1 MSESPVSPNRL
12 LASLPPADFELLRP
26 HLKPIEFKNEAVLY
40 AAGDKVDC
48 VYFPHSGIIS
58 LVVEL
63 AGGQAIEAAMVG
75 RDSMVGATSAM
86 DGAVSLNKAIIQL
99 PGNGEALDTGHFR
112 EAARQSETLRAIL
125 LRHEQ
130 VIFAQ
135 AQQSAACNASHKV
148 EARLSR
154 WLLRARDLSGS
165 DTLALTQEFLA
176 EMLGAGRSYVSPV
189 ANALQERGFI
199 RYTRGRIVIVDLKG
213 LQQEACECYG
223 TVKAHYDRLLNHS
236 TSK

>member
-1 MSESPVSPNRL
+1 
-12 LASLPPADFELLRP
+12 
-26 HLKPIEFKNEAVLY
+26 
-40 AAGDKVDC
+40 
-48 VYFPHSGIIS
+48 

-135 AQQSAACNASHKV
+135 AQQSAACNAFHKV

-176 EMLGAGRSYVSPV
+176 EMLLGAGRSYVSPV

-223 TVKAHYDRLLNHS
+223 TVKAHYDRLLNHPAS
-236 TSK
+236 NNLPKVRN

>member
-1 MSESPVSPNRL
+1 MSRSPVSPNGL
-12 LASLPPADFELLRP
+12 LTSLSPADFELLGP
-26 HLKPIEFKNEAVLY
+26 HLEPVEFKNEAVLY
-40 AAGDKVDC
+40 TAGDRIDR

-75 RDSMVGATSAM
+75 RDSVVGAISAM

-99 PGNGEALDTGHFR
+99 PGNGEALDTGQFR

-130 VIFAQ
+130 VVFAQ
-135 AQQSAACNASHKV
+135 AQQSAACNVSHRV

-176 EMLGAGRSYVSPV
+176 QMLGVGRSYVSPV

-213 LQQEACECYG
+213 LQREACECYQ
-223 TVKAHYDRLLNHS
+223 TVKAHSDRLLNHS

>member
-1 MSESPVSPNRL
+1 MPPRAASWMLCIVIWINVAAVAQSSEPSISPAALPSFKRSANRL
-12 LASLPPADFELLRP
+12 WADLEDHVPARHPLRLIRRIVKLLRP
-26 HLKPIEFKNEAVLY
+26 HLQPVEFKNEAVLY
-40 AAGDKVDC
+40 AAGDEVER

-99 PGNGEALDTGHFR
+99 PGKGEALDTSHFR
-112 EAARQSETLRAIL
+112 AAARQSETLRAIL

-130 VIFAQ
+130 LIFAQ

-154 WLLRARDLSGS
+154 WPNRHIRRRYFGSGAPFFGGR
-165 DTLALTQEFLA
+165 TL
-176 EMLGAGRSYVSPV
+176 
-189 ANALQERGFI
+189 
-199 RYTRGRIVIVDLKG
+199 
-213 LQQEACECYG
+213 
-223 TVKAHYDRLLNHS
+223 H
-236 TSK
+236 